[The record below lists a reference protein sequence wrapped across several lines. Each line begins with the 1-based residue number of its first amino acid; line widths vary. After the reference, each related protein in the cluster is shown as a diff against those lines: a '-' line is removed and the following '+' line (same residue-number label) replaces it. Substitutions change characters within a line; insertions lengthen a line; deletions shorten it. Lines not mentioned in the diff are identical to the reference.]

1 MTAIRSRK
9 AARQLP
15 KQFHQLSIAMS
26 NWQPRC
32 HSFLTSCFSHGSAT
46 LRCLISRNI
55 SVDQALAVPSD
66 RWPFSCFVHHEDGTA
81 KKIEHRGKTQMRKSI
96 ATLTALGIGA
106 GSFYLLNR
114 NRRALNTGDD
124 IDQSGLLESTTSD
137 SPTIDDE
144 GTDQSQAVN
153 ILKRIRD
160 AAFESSDEKLALALG
175 RPTEEIEI
183 LTTGSGVI
191 DGDVVMKARQLAVQR
206 GVEL

>member
-1 MTAIRSRK
+1 
-9 AARQLP
+9 
-15 KQFHQLSIAMS
+15 
-26 NWQPRC
+26 
-32 HSFLTSCFSHGSAT
+32 
-46 LRCLISRNI
+46 
-55 SVDQALAVPSD
+55 
-66 RWPFSCFVHHEDGTA
+66 
-81 KKIEHRGKTQMRKSI
+81 MRKSI